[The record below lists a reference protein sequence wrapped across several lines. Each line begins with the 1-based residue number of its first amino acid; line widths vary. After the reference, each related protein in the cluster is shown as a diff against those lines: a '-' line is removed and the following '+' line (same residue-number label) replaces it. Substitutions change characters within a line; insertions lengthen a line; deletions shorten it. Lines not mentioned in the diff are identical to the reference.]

1 MWLMNTTSEEL
12 QLVSG
17 PFMILVKKY
26 NERNFLINGTQ
37 LFYEIKRFSTSV
49 SKSTFWE
56 VFVF

>member
-26 NERNFLINGTQ
+26 NERNFLINVTQ

-49 SKSTFWE
+49 SKSTF
-56 VFVF
+56 